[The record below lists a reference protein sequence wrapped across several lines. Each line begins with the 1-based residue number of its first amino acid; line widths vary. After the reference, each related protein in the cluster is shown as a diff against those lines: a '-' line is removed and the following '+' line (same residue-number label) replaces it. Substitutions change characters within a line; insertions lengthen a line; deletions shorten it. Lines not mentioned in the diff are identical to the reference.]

1 MLFWN
6 NYANYYK
13 YTENGLQKML
23 NGLIIGVVQGVLE
36 WLPVSSEGAVW
47 LIINQLEDMSF
58 ETGVKYAL
66 FVHLA
71 TVPSAIL
78 VFRKQIL
85 YMINSL
91 VRRPS
96 EPDAV
101 IVFLMTS
108 FVVSGFVGLTIM
120 KSVEFVSPLIGS
132 LGMLLVG
139 ILLIAT
145 GGMSFF
151 KAQYF
156 RHVFSKPSQIYK
168 IPLYEE
174 DFSETASKSTGFK
187 YISSIP
193 KRVLL
198 DSLILGLAQG
208 LAVLPGLSRSG
219 ITISLLLYRGVEKNN
234 AVTMSFLM
242 SIPASLAA
250 ALYAIFTTE
259 NLSFSTPIL
268 VSCLT
273 AFIVGTIFI
282 KVVLKFVS
290 KINLTFFIVATA
302 VVVICGALLDILD
315 R

>member
-1 MLFWN
+1 
-6 NYANYYK
+6 
-13 YTENGLQKML
+13 ML
-23 NGLIIGVVQGVLE
+23 NGVIIGVVQGVLE

-47 LIINQLEDMSF
+47 LTINQLEDLSF

-85 YMINSL
+85 YMIKNL

-101 IVFLMTS
+101 IVFLVTS
-108 FVVSGFVGLTIM
+108 FVVSGFLGLTII
-120 KSVEFVSPLIGS
+120 KAVEFISPLVGS

-139 ILLIAT
+139 ILLVVT
-145 GGMSFF
+145 GGMAFF
-151 KAQYF
+151 KSQYF
-156 RHVFSKPSQIYK
+156 EHMFSKPGQIYK
-168 IPLYEE
+168 IPLNEE
-174 DFSETASKSTGFK
+174 DFSEITSKLTVQSSGFK
-187 YISSIP
+187 YISSMP
-193 KRVLL
+193 QRVLL

-234 AVTMSFLM
+234 AVAMSFLM

-250 ALYAIFTTE
+250 ALYAIFTTG
-259 NLSFSTPIL
+259 NISFSTPVL

-273 AFIVGTIFI
+273 AFIVGTISI
-282 KVVLKFVS
+282 KVVLKLIS
-290 KINLTFFIVATA
+290 KINLAFFIWFAAA
-302 VVVICGALLDILD
+302 VIICGALFDILVS
-315 R
+315 